1 MKKSSFLL
9 SGATA
14 AMITIIAHAP
24 VWAADTIR
32 VAYETPDT
40 HLKART
46 VAIFKK
52 ELESTAGGD
61 LIVETF
67 PGASLI
73 PSKQEVSAAIRGQV
87 EAIVPFISY
96 FESITPK
103 AKLLTTPLVFRGYE
117 HLMKAMDGKV
127 GASIFADLEA
137 KGLKPLGFWYE
148 TPTVV
153 FTSEKKVETLN
164 DIKGL
169 KIRTYPSATLESMLS
184 ALGANPTVIP
194 GNEVYL
200 ALQNGVVDGAVT
212 TPSFAVSLKLDEVLK
227 YITDIKLVFGGY
239 IFAMNKSFYDGL
251 SNDLKAKVNRA
262 AKKATAWN
270 QKEIYN
276 EIEISLEKAAK
287 NGVTVLPASEAEIAR
302 WQEAMKSVHD
312 EADPAV
318 KKLMNMAASI
328 E

>member
-1 MKKSSFLL
+1 MKNSSFLL
-9 SGATA
+9 SGAA
-14 AMITIIAHAP
+14 AVMISILAHAP

-32 VAYETPDT
+32 VSYETTDT

-46 VAIFKK
+46 VAVFKK
-52 ELESTAGGD
+52 ELESMTGGD
-61 LIVETF
+61 LVVETF

-96 FESITPK
+96 YESITPK

-117 HLMKAMDGKV
+117 HLMKAMESDV
-127 GASIFADLEA
+127 GASIFNDLEE

-153 FTSEKKVETLN
+153 FTSKTKVETLN

-169 KIRTYPSATLESMLS
+169 KIRTYPSATLESMLG
-184 ALGANPTVIP
+184 ALGANPTFIP

-212 TPSFAVSLKLDEVLK
+212 TPSFAVSMKLDEVLK

-251 SNDLKAKVNRA
+251 SNDLKAKVNKA
-262 AKKATAWN
+262 AKTATAWN
-270 QKEIYN
+270 QQEIYG
-276 EIEISLEKAAK
+276 EIDVSLEKAAK

-302 WQEAMKSVHD
+302 WQAAMKSVHD
-312 EADPAV
+312 GADPVV
-318 KKLMNMAASI
+318 KELMKMAASI